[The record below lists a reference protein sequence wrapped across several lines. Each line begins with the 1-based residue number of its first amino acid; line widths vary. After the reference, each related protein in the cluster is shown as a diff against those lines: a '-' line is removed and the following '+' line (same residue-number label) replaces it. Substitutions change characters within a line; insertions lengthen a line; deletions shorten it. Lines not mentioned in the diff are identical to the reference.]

1 MAGDSFTVQG
11 MEEASRT
18 FPTLRKWRGMSE
30 REQDALL
37 DKIESRRR
45 WRIIKSR
52 GIAIFLCAI
61 AAAIGTA
68 LVLAR

>member
-1 MAGDSFTVQG
+1 
-11 MEEASRT
+11 
-18 FPTLRKWRGMSE
+18 MSE

-37 DKIESRRR
+37 DKIESRRW
-45 WRIIKSR
+45 WRIIKSG

>member
-1 MAGDSFTVQG
+1 
-11 MEEASRT
+11 
-18 FPTLRKWRGMSE
+18 MSE

-45 WRIIKSR
+45 WRIIRSR
-52 GIAIFLCAI
+52 GIVVFLCAI